1 MSNIDAVNA
10 LISAIN
16 LDRFAEIEARHAPD
30 VTFWSFRGPTLH
42 NSVAVHDWHT
52 RFLRD
57 YADCN
62 YADLEYVEQ
71 DNTVAVRATVYAKG
85 YDWRPFTQRVIEV
98 FRMDEEGLVGDRR
111 LYAMLPN
118 LELDKAPTAAMT
130 NATGFKGGSDSATKA
145 AIDALF
151 SGDKEAAAAVIDEK
165 AVLIDTVYGI
175 TAGPANILDLID
187 RVPRPAFGQLRVTHA
202 YIGPKDACVEVAIDP
217 NRPRQAHWIR
227 IVEGKVMVIET
238 YWMLREI
245 GVSLEN
251 PQRHQRQVI
260 LPI

>member
-62 YADLEYVEQ
+62 YSDFEYIEQ
-71 DNTVAVRATVYAKG
+71 DNTVAVRATIYAKG

-98 FRMDEEGLVGDRR
+98 FKMDDEGLVAERR

-130 NATGFKGGSDSATKA
+130 AATGFKGGDVNATKA
-145 AIDALF
+145 AVEALF
-151 SGDKEAAAAVIDEK
+151 SDDVEAAVAAMDEK
-165 AVLIDTVYGI
+165 ATLVDTVYGV
-175 TAGPANILDLID
+175 TVGPQNILDLMG
-187 RVPRPAFGQLRVTHA
+187 RVPKPAFGQLRVTNA
-202 YIGPKDACVEVAIDP
+202 YTAAKDACVEIAIDP

-227 IVEGKVMVIET
+227 VVEGKVMVIET

-245 GVSLEN
+245 GVSPEN
-251 PQRHQRQVI
+251 PERHQRQVI

>member
-42 NSVAVHDWHT
+42 TSVAVQDWHT

-62 YADLEYVEQ
+62 YTDLEYIEQ
-71 DNTVAVRATVYAKG
+71 DNTVVVRATIEAKG
-85 YDWRPFTQRVIEV
+85 YDWRPFTQRVVEV
-98 FRMDEEGLVGDRR
+98 FHIDDDGSVAERRM
-111 LYAMLPN
+111 YAMLPN
-118 LELDKAPTAAMT
+118 LELEKAPTAAMT
-130 NATGFKGGSDSATKA
+130 SATGFKGGSVSATKA
-145 AIDALF
+145 AVEAF
-151 SGDKEAAAAVIDEK
+151 HSGDPEAAVAALDEK
-165 AVLIDTVYGI
+165 AALIDTVYG
-175 TAGPANILDLID
+175 TTVGPQNILDLIG
-187 RVPRPAFGQLRVTHA
+187 RIPRPAFGSWRVISA
-202 YIGPKDACVEVAIDP
+202 YHGPKDACVELAIDP
-217 NRPRQAHWIR
+217 NRPRQAQWLR
-227 IVEGKVMVIET
+227 IVEGKIMVVET

-245 GVSLEN
+245 GVSLQN
-251 PQRHQRQVI
+251 PERHQRQVI